1 MKTIFF
7 ELENW
12 EKEFIEA
19 SSKLEEKS
27 EVGLQVSPKSD
38 FGFQE
43 GILNE
48 ETVVNAPADAEII
61 SVFVDSVINAKV
73 LAHFPNLKM
82 IATRSTGYDHLDLEA
97 CKAKGVVVANV
108 PSYGEETVAEYAFA
122 LMLTLSRKIFE
133 SYDRLKE
140 TGSFSLEGLRGFDL
154 NGKTLGVIG
163 TGKIGKNVI
172 EIAKGFNMKVV
183 AYDKFPDEAY
193 KQKMG
198 YEYLSFDDV
207 LAQAD
212 ILTLHVPFLPEN
224 EHMINSETIAKMK
237 KGVYLINTARGALV
251 ETEALLRGLKD
262 GTIAGAGLDVLEE
275 EGVTKDGLNFL
286 TSLNSDEHNM
296 RTILEN
302 HVLVDMPN
310 VVITPHNAFNTWEA
324 LKRILNTTLE
334 NIKAFASGQP
344 INLVK

>member
-12 EKEFIEA
+12 EKEYIKGDDFVFI
-19 SSKLEEKS
+19 
-27 EVGLQVSPKSD
+27 D
-38 FGFQE
+38 
-43 GILNE
+43 GILSE
-48 ETVVNAPADAEII
+48 DKLPAETDAEII
-61 SVFVDSVINAKV
+61 SVFVNSVINDKV
-73 LAHFPNLKM
+73 LAHFPNLKL
-82 IATRSTGYDHLDLEA
+82 ICTRSTGYDHIDIEA
-97 CKAKGVVVANV
+97 CRAKGVAVATV

-133 SYDRLKE
+133 SYDRIKE
-140 TGSFSLEGLRGFDL
+140 TGSFDLTGMRGFDL

-198 YEYLSFDDV
+198 YEYLTMDEV

-212 ILTLHVPFLPEN
+212 IITLHVPFLPEN
-224 EHMINSETIAKMK
+224 EHMINAESIAKMK

-251 ETEALLRGLKD
+251 DTDALLKALQSGHL
-262 GTIAGAGLDVLEE
+262 AGAGLDVLEE
-275 EGVTKDGLNFL
+275 EGVAKDELNFL
-286 TSLNSDEHNM
+286 TNSSQSSHNLK
-296 RTILEN
+296 TVLEN

-310 VVITPHNAFNTWEA
+310 VVVTPHNAFNTWEA

-334 NIKAFASGQP
+334 NIKAFSSGTPQ
-344 INLVK
+344 NLVK